1 MTVTAKTLA
10 EGQIIPNA
18 DTTVYTAPLSVTTII
33 DKLTTANYDSVA
45 RVITISIVASGG
57 SVGNAYYIGKQTL
70 APYETYIWPEVV
82 GQILNTGDYVSAIA
96 SNNTGVNLRMS
107 GREIT

>member
-10 EGQIIPNA
+10 EGQIIPNSN
-18 DTTVYTAPLSVTTII
+18 TTVYTAPLNTTTII
-33 DKLTTANYDSVA
+33 DKLTSFNYDTVP

-57 SVGNAYYIGKQTL
+57 SVGDAYYVAKRTL
-70 APYETYIWPEVV
+70 ASYETYIWPEVV

>member
-1 MTVTAKTLA
+1 MTVTAKALA
-10 EGQIIPNA
+10 EGQIIPNSN
-18 DTTVYTAPLSVTTII
+18 TTVYTAPLSVTTII

-57 SVGNAYYIGKQTL
+57 SVGDAYYIGKQTL

>member
-57 SVGNAYYIGKQTL
+57 SVGNAYYISKQTL

-82 GQILNTGDYVSAIA
+82 GQILNPGDYVSAIA

>member
-18 DTTVYTAPLSVTTII
+18 DTTVYTAPLAVTTII

-45 RVITISIVASGG
+45 REITISIVASGG
-57 SVGNAYYIGKQTL
+57 SVGNAYYIAKQTL
-70 APYETYIWPEVV
+70 AAKETYIWPEVV

>member
-1 MTVTAKTLA
+1 MTVTAKALA
-10 EGQIIPNA
+10 EGQIIPNS
-18 DTTVYTAPLSVTTII
+18 DTTVYTAPGNTTTII
-33 DKLTTANYDSVA
+33 DKLTTTNYDSVA

-57 SVGNAYYIGKQTL
+57 SVGDAYFIGKQTL
-70 APYETYIWPEVV
+70 AAKETYIWPEVV
-82 GQILNTGDYVSAIA
+82 GQILNPGDYVSAIA

>member
-82 GQILNTGDYVSAIA
+82 GQILNPGDYVSAIA
-96 SNNTGVNLRMS
+96 SNATGVNLRMS

>member
-1 MTVTAKTLA
+1 MAVTAKALV

-18 DTTVYTAPLSVTTII
+18 DTTVYTAPAFTTTII
-33 DKLTTANYDSVA
+33 DKLTCANYDSVS
-45 RVITISIVASGG
+45 RVIAISIVASGG
-57 SVGNAYYIGKQTL
+57 SVGNAYYIAKRTL
-70 APYETYIWPEVV
+70 ASFETYTWPEVV
-82 GQILNTGDYVSAIA
+82 GQILNPGDFVSAIA

>member
-10 EGQIIPNA
+10 EGQIIPNT

-33 DKLTTANYDSVA
+33 DKLTTANHDSVA

-70 APYETYIWPEVV
+70 
-82 GQILNTGDYVSAIA
+82 S
-96 SNNTGVNLRMS
+96 
-107 GREIT
+107 

>member
-1 MTVTAKTLA
+1 MTVIAKALV

-33 DKLTTANYDSVA
+33 DKLTCANYDSVA

-57 SVGNAYYIGKQTL
+57 SVGNAYYIAKRTL
-70 APYETYIWPEVV
+70 AATETYTWPEVV
-82 GQILNTGDYVSAIA
+82 GQILNTGDFVSAIA
-96 SNNTGVNLRMS
+96 SNATGVNLRMS

>member
-57 SVGNAYYIGKQTL
+57 SVGDAYYVAKRTL
-70 APYETYIWPEVV
+70 AANETYIWPEVV